1 MTFLLQLQT
10 NSELNIDKVKKA
22 LCDNKIKSIKV
33 SNSELSCFANLSLNE
48 IKLILVNNI
57 NSNEVVHLLEYTKKT
72 MIKVQLSII
81 NNEQMNKINT
91 KFNTWQG
98 YCKYLDEKIDN
109 VRIELLTKINTT
121 DQKVDKINKEIINV
135 NEQIADIKDTLKQI
149 LEKMKLMLPSA

>member
-10 NSELNIDKVKKA
+10 NTELNINKVKKA

-33 SNSELSCFANLSLNE
+33 SNSELCCFANLSLNE

-57 NSNEVVHLLEYTKKT
+57 NSNEIVHLYEFTKKT

-91 KFNTWQG
+91 KFNT
-98 YCKYLDEKIDN
+98 
-109 VRIELLTKINTT
+109 
-121 DQKVDKINKEIINV
+121 
-135 NEQIADIKDTLKQI
+135 
-149 LEKMKLMLPSA
+149 